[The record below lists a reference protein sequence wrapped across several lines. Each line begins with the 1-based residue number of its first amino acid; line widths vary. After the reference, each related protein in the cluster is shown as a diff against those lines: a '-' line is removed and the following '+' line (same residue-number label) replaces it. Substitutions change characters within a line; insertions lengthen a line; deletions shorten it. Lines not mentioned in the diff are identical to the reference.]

1 LNGFKGIPV
10 EPPWKLLVF
19 SLWDGFA
26 LPIKSSSSASPRFRP
41 QILHATIARPPRR
54 IAPPIPTTTPM
65 MVPFSLEL
73 SPDELPELPPPLSRL
88 GAFVEDDAP
97 EVTATRAEV
106 VVT

>member
-1 LNGFKGIPV
+1 
-10 EPPWKLLVF
+10 
-19 SLWDGFA
+19 
-26 LPIKSSSSASPRFRP
+26 
-41 QILHATIARPPRR
+41 
-54 IAPPIPTTTPM
+54 M

-73 SPDELPELPPPLSRL
+73 NPDELPELPPPLSRL